1 MGKTSLLNNLGR
13 LLPSTIVPLFV
24 DLQGP
29 ATAASDHA
37 GLLYNIAR
45 SMHTA
50 ARLQR
55 SVDLPRLTRQTLA
68 TDPFTAFDEW
78 LDAVE
83 QHLAPHTVLLA
94 FDELEALDQALTVGR
109 FDMAAVLGMLRHLIQ
124 NRSHFKVLLAT
135 SHSVEELPHWA
146 SYLIN
151 VQVVRVGYLQEN
163 EVRQLI
169 EQPIQ
174 DFALRYTPDACQ
186 RVLDLT
192 NGHPFLVQLLCSEIV
207 TFKNEQ
213 TPACRRL
220 AQRADVDAAVPHTL
234 QQGTFF
240 FVDIAQN
247 QIDAAGRAV
256 LCFLA
261 TQGPQAVVDPDTL
274 ARQCPVAFAP
284 TLALLMRRDLLEA
297 VDGGYRFQVELFR
310 RWFAQH
316 GPHCGTF

>member
-29 ATAASDHA
+29 AAAASDHA

-45 SMHTA
+45 SMRDA

-55 SVDLPRLTRQTLA
+55 SVNLPLLSRQTLA
-68 TDPFTAFDEW
+68 PDPFTAFDEW

-109 FDMAAVLGMLRHLIQ
+109 FEMAAVLGMLRHLIQ
-124 NRSHFKVLLAT
+124 NRSRFKVLLAA
-135 SHSVEELPHWA
+135 SHTVEELQHWA

-151 VQVVRVGYLQEN
+151 VQVVHVGYLQED
-163 EVRQLI
+163 EARQLI

-186 RVLDLT
+186 RVLELT
-192 NGHPFLVQLLCSEIV
+192 RSHPFLVQLLCSEIV
-207 TFKNEQ
+207 MRQNEQ
-213 TPACRRL
+213 APESRRL
-220 AQRADVDAAVPHTL
+220 AHRTAVDAAVPAVL

-256 LCFLA
+256 LRFLA
-261 TQGPQAVVDPDTL
+261 AQGPQAVIDSNTL
-274 ARQCPVAFAP
+274 AHQCSEALAP
-284 TLALLMRRDLLEA
+284 TLALLMRRNLLEA
-297 VDGGYRFQVELFR
+297 VDGGYRFQVELIR
-310 RWFAQH
+310 RWFAPY
-316 GPHCGTF
+316 G